1 MKKMVKRF
9 FSGINPFSRKEEE
22 NRILYSMRI
31 ILSAYL
37 IYIVGLLV
45 GEALIIFGSMP
56 FGYNATDRQLPQ
68 DILLICS
75 FFGYA
80 IVILA
85 FVLFALKVNRI
96 SLKRI
101 GLDSKVWKI
110 FKGGLYG
117 VITLLIILLVL
128 LVFGFLRFDGI
139 NQNVNWPI
147 FILFFFAFLAQS
159 GMEEV
164 VCRGYIFHRLSEK
177 ISVNISTVISILFF
191 SVFHFSKL
199 FGEGF
204 IIGIIG
210 VLNLILIS
218 VIFLVLTWYDKNIY
232 SAIGFHWIWNFM
244 LYNVIGLNLSGIE
257 VTDSLFKFSVVN
269 EFLTGADYGIE
280 SSIITTFVC
289 GTILMVIILIE
300 KGKVKNDGIQ

>member
-85 FVLFALKVNRI
+85 FALFAIKVNKI
-96 SLKRI
+96 SLRRI

-110 FKGGLYG
+110 FKGWLYG
-117 VITLLIILLVL
+117 VITLLIILAIL

-147 FILFFFAFLAQS
+147 FILFFFAFLVQS
-159 GMEEV
+159 GLEEV

-218 VIFLVLTWYDKNIY
+218 VLFLVLTWYDKNIY

-269 EFLTGADYGIE
+269 EFLTGAGYGIE

-289 GTILMVIILIE
+289 GTILMVIILVE